1 MIVRSSFKPAWWLP
15 GAHLQT
21 LWPNL
26 LRRTPYTPLYRE
38 RLELEDGDFIDLDW
52 LELEPGELPA
62 ESEPAEPVSPTVLV
76 LHGLEGSSESHYAR
90 ALLRSL
96 QHCGLRA
103 VVMHFRGCSG
113 EPNRLTRGYHSGET
127 GDLATVIRHLQ
138 SQHPD
143 SNLAAVGYSLGGNV
157 LLKYLGERG
166 QASGL
171 CGAVAVSVPFL
182 LDQAAWRM
190 ARGVSRIYQR
200 HLLGLLRRSLRE
212 KYSRHALTPPLP
224 LSRLRE
230 LHTFHQ
236 FDNAVTAP
244 LHGFS
249 DADDYYKQS
258 SSRTYLRGIAT
269 PTLIIHAED
278 DPFMTP
284 AVIPTAEEL
293 SDSVTLELS
302 PHGGHVGFVGGSPLA
317 PRYWLEDRIPA
328 YLCQQLKHTTGQPTG
343 EPALSADV
351 S

>member
-1 MIVRSSFKPAWWLP
+1 MIVHSPFRPAWWLP

-26 LRRTPYTPLYRE
+26 LRRVPHTPLRRE

-52 LELEPGELPA
+52 LEPDPVPDESGPA
-62 ESEPAEPVSPTVLV
+62 DPASPIVLV
-76 LHGLEGSSESHYAR
+76 LHGLEGSSRSHYAQ
-90 ALLRSL
+90 ALLLSL
-96 QHCGLRA
+96 RQSGLRA

-127 GDLATVIRHLQ
+127 SDLATVIHHLQ
-138 SQHPD
+138 SQHTD
-143 SNLAAVGYSLGGNV
+143 SALAAVGYSLGGNV

-171 CGAVAVSVPFL
+171 CCAVAISVPFRL
-182 LDQAAWRM
+182 EQAAWRM
-190 ARGVSRIYQR
+190 ARGVSRIYQW

-212 KYSRHALTPPLP
+212 KFSRRALTPPLP
-224 LSRLRE
+224 LSRLRD

-244 LHGFS
+244 LHGFR

-258 SSRTYLRGIAT
+258 SSRAYLHDIVT
-269 PTLIIHAED
+269 PTLVIHAED

-302 PHGGHVGFVGGSPLA
+302 PHGGHVGFVGGSPFA
-317 PRYWLEDRIPA
+317 PHYWLEERIPG
-328 YLCQQLKHTTGQPTG
+328 YLCQQLKHMTGQPAG
-343 EPALSADV
+343 EPVLSADV